1 MNIIQC
7 TFCKKP
13 FASLRDKVCPECHE
27 KMDQNFVVVR
37 DYLYEHERAGIDEIA
52 EETEVPKQHIMYL
65 IKEGRLIINSP
76 DGKGGGLL
84 SCEVCKKP
92 INTGRMCKE
101 CMASLAGKMD
111 RSVSADKKPATGK
124 IAEQNFKGTAKIGN

>member
-7 TFCKKP
+7 IFCKKP

-27 KMDQNFVVVR
+27 KMDQEFITVR
-37 DYLYEHERAGIDEIA
+37 DYIYEHKHAGIDEIA

-65 IKEGRLIINSP
+65 IKEGRLIIDSP
-76 DGKGGGLL
+76 DGSGGGLL
-84 SCEVCKKP
+84 YCEACKKP
-92 INTGRMCKE
+92 ISTGRMCKD

-111 RSVSADKKPATGK
+111 KSISGGKKPEPGK
-124 IAEQNFKGTAKIGN
+124 AAEQNFKGTAKIGS